1 MTSTA
6 LKKICL
12 CFILFAFCLI
22 LCGAFDSI
30 LSPEKANG
38 TFIETSRENEAGTN
52 TTNSKTSQSNLN
64 NDPTESILGFMNK
77 DGLSVSELSS
87 RYFDLSLEEGVPEA
101 FAIECLDPN
110 AFESSYSSKSTQGL
124 LYDGTIEDAE
134 QHCKELLAQK
144 GWNML
149 EGSNQFASNFFKP
162 NGTYQWLVLQYCSV
176 GDKTMVVASTIKP
189 S

>member
-6 LKKICL
+6 FKKICL
-12 CFILFAFCLI
+12 CFVLFAFCLI

-30 LSPEKANG
+30 LSPEKADG
-38 TFIETSRENEAGTN
+38 TFTETSRGNETSIDTIN
-52 TTNSKTSQSNLN
+52 RKTSQNNLN
-64 NDPTESILGFMNK
+64 NDPAESILGFTNE
-77 DGLSVSELSS
+77 DELSVSELSS
-87 RYFDLSLEEGVPEA
+87 RYFNLSLEEGVPEA
-101 FAIECLDPN
+101 FAIECLDPH

-176 GDKTMVVASTIKP
+176 GNKTMVVASTIKP